1 MKDLQLSEEKKEYI
15 IFIAL
20 QICLY
25 VGAILLL
32 FYIFEYGI
40 SRGAFPF
47 FNWIVDVAAFGNM
60 LAVFVSG
67 TALVLYEHTTDKTLS
82 VSYIVMIVTS
92 TVAVAVFGNGAVFA
106 FMLFIPL
113 FVAAF
118 VNPTVERMKRL
129 LQIFFMEAF
138 LFANMSLLFNYTDF
152 MHTQGVTYSLESSVV
167 GELVLAIFALIVMKE
182 WDKLPQD
189 EDISRIRLC
198 TLRKK
203 CRKALVL
210 CGFVIAFAL
219 IIGWDM
225 GVMSDDVA
233 ITFNKAD
240 GTVAEAGIFT
250 NVLLK
255 LFYGINRGFSAAL
268 KGNVIG
274 LFAEISGIA
283 GVIIIGIVL
292 IYLCY
297 ILYRHL
303 KYSDKDR
310 DALDLVAVVGLLQFM
325 VLPVCM
331 EMVIFYC
338 VCIFCC
344 AVRGTGWKLNLFWK
358 KKVEDTDLEE
368 EVGADLA
375 VEEGG
380 ASLMDEVE
388 TELAQEESGTDL
400 RRLRRIW
407 WKKRARLRRN

>member
-1 MKDLQLSEEKKEYI
+1 MRDLQLSEKKKEYI
-15 IFIAL
+15 ISIAL

-60 LAVFVSG
+60 LAVFVSS

-82 VSYIVMIVTS
+82 VSYIVMIVIS
-92 TVAVAVFGNGAVFA
+92 TAAVAVFGNGAVFA

-138 LFANMSLLFNYTDF
+138 LFANMSLLFNYTDL
-152 MHTQGVTYSLESSVV
+152 MHTQGATYSLESSVI
-167 GELVLAIFALIVMKE
+167 GELVLAVFALIVMKE
-182 WDKLPQD
+182 WEKLPQD
-189 EDISRIRLC
+189 KDLSRVRLC

-203 CRKALVL
+203 CRKVLVL
-210 CGFVIAFAL
+210 CGFAIAFAL

-255 LFYGINRGFSAAL
+255 LFYGINRGFLAAL

-331 EMVIFYC
+331 EMILFYC

-344 AVRGTGWKLNLFWK
+344 AVRGTGWKQNLFWK

-375 VEEGG
+375 VEEAD

-388 TELAQEESGTDL
+388 KELAQEESGTDL

>member
-1 MKDLQLSEEKKEYI
+1 MKDLQLSEKKKEYI
-15 IFIAL
+15 ISIAL

-60 LAVFVSG
+60 LAVFVSS
-67 TALVLYEHTTDKTLS
+67 TALVMYEHSTDKALS
-82 VSYIVMIVTS
+82 ASYIVMIVIS
-92 TVAVAVFGNGAVFA
+92 VVAVAVFGNGAVFA

-113 FVAAF
+113 FVTAF

-138 LFANMSLLFNYTDF
+138 LFANMSLLFNYTDL
-152 MHTQGVTYSLESSVV
+152 MHTQGATYSLESSVI
-167 GELVLAIFALIVMKE
+167 GELVLAVFALIVMKE

-189 EDISRIRLC
+189 KDLSRVRLC

-203 CRKALVL
+203 CRKVLVL
-210 CGFVIAFAL
+210 CGFAIAFAL

-255 LFYGINRGFSAAL
+255 LFYGINRGFSAAF

-274 LFAEISGIA
+274 LFAAISGIA

-344 AVRGTGWKLNLFWK
+344 AVRGTGWKQNLFWK

-375 VEEGG
+375 VEEAD

>member
-1 MKDLQLSEEKKEYI
+1 MKDLQLSEKKKEYI
-15 IFIAL
+15 ISIAL

-60 LAVFVSG
+60 LAVFVSC
-67 TALVLYEHTTDKTLS
+67 TALVLYEHTTDKMLS
-82 VSYIVMIVTS
+82 VSYIVMIVIS

-138 LFANMSLLFNYTDF
+138 LFANMSLLFNYTDL
-152 MHTQGVTYSLESSVV
+152 MHTQGATYSLESSVI
-167 GELVLAIFALIVMKE
+167 GELVLAVFALIVMKE
-182 WDKLPQD
+182 WDKLPQG

-203 CRKALVL
+203 CRKVLVL
-210 CGFVIAFAL
+210 CGFAIAFAL

-225 GVMSDDVA
+225 GLMSGDVTV
-233 ITFNKAD
+233 TFYKAD
-240 GTVAEAGIFT
+240 GTVAESGIIT

-274 LFAEISGIA
+274 LFAEIAGIA

-310 DALDLVAVVGLLQFM
+310 DVLDLVAVVGLLQFM

-331 EMVIFYC
+331 EMILFYC

-344 AVRGTGWKLNLFWK
+344 AVRGTGWKQNLFWK

-375 VEEGG
+375 VEEAD